1 MSAFGDA
8 FKAARSSGKKT
19 FSFNGKLYHT
29 KTKDEMAKTTQKAA
43 AEQTRASSPPVPS
56 SRPDSPA
63 SSSVGSLSTADA
75 RRTPMFSQAA
85 ESAQPS
91 SPAGRSSAS
100 LAIPTKRAES
110 GKTDEG
116 AKTANGRRERWDPR
130 PKPTP
135 FKWPEPSRR
144 RDWDKKK
151 T

>member
-8 FKAARSSGKKT
+8 FQAARSAGKKT

-29 KTKDEMAKTTQKAA
+29 KTKEEMAKTTQKMAT
-43 AEQTRASSPPVPS
+43 QSRASSAPVPS
-56 SRPDSPA
+56 SRPDNPA

-75 RRTPMFSQAA
+75 RRTPMFSQAT

-100 LAIPTKRAES
+100 LAIPSKRAES

-116 AKTANGRRERWDPR
+116 AKTTNGRRERWDPR
-130 PKPTP
+130 PKPAP
-135 FKWPEPSRR
+135 FMWPEPSRR

-151 T
+151 G